1 MTSLPLLI
9 RPELAEDAQ
18 AIDRLH
24 ARAFGPGRYARTPYR
39 LREGVGHFANLSFTA
54 LVGTFLVGS
63 VRIGPVR
70 VGTKDALM
78 LGPLTVDPSF
88 ENRGIGSA
96 LMRRGLDAARD
107 GGHALVLLVGD
118 APYYARFGF
127 QRVPPGVLTLPGPVD
142 PARVLWCELSK
153 STLAE
158 TSGAVVR
165 PPSRKV

>member
-9 RPELAEDAQ
+9 RQEHAEDAQ
-18 AIDRLH
+18 GIDRLH

-39 LREGVGHFANLSFTA
+39 LREGVSHCPELSFTA

-63 VRIGPVR
+63 VRIGPIR
-70 VGTKDALM
+70 VGTSDALM

-88 ENRGIGSA
+88 EGRGIGSA
-96 LMRRGLDAARD
+96 LMRRSLDAARA

-127 QRVPPGVLTLPGPVD
+127 ERVPAGALALPGPVD
-142 PARVLWCELSK
+142 PARVLWCEL
-153 STLAE
+153 LDGAFAR
-158 TSGAVVR
+158 TSGTVLSPRSPQV
-165 PPSRKV
+165 